1 MRPHYPTRRARG
13 FTLVEAIIV
22 IVITGIVASMVAI
35 FIKAPVQSYVDSAAR
50 AELSDAADLILRR
63 ISRELRLAL
72 PNSIVVSDDRR
83 SVMFLITKTGGR
95 YIDVRDQP
103 PPAVLPLSFTNP
115 TARTF
120 HMAGAA
126 PTGRQAIVPGDF
138 IVVYNLGQGQSPADA
153 YNQQNAGLVTAVSG
167 TQITMATNPF
177 AVATPTMPS
186 PTNRFQVVSGTVV
199 YQCALPAS
207 GTGTLTRY
215 TNNQVLQAV
224 DVPGPLGVGALMSN
238 AVATC
243 QFDAT
248 QLPNIQTALITIK
261 LKLQLPN
268 GEAVELVRQVHVD
281 NTP

>member
-1 MRPHYPTRRARG
+1 MRSTVPTRRTGG

-22 IVITGIVASMVAI
+22 IVITGIVAGMVAI

-50 AELSDAADLILRR
+50 AELSDTADLLLRR
-63 ISRELRLAL
+63 MSRELRLAL
-72 PNSIVVSDDRR
+72 PNSIVVSADRR
-83 SVMFLITKTGGR
+83 AIMFLLTKTGGR
-95 YIDVRDQP
+95 YVDVRDQP

-115 TARTF
+115 LARSF

-153 YNQQNAGLVTAVSG
+153 YNQQNAGLVTSVNG
-167 TQITMATNPF
+167 TLITMASNPF

-224 DVPGPLGVGALMSN
+224 DVPGPLGVGALMAN
-238 AVATC
+238 GVLTC

-248 QLPNIQTALITIK
+248 TLRNVQTALVTLT